1 MKEISTSIGL
11 VMIVKDESAV
21 IERCLQSV
29 RPLLDYVLVSDT
41 GSTDNTREIIRNFI
55 LREGLS
61 GEVVEHP
68 WRNFAHNRSEALAAL
83 RRHSSVDYGFTID
96 ADETLVLEDGF
107 DIAAFKAGLSADFYD
122 IEIWNLGVR
131 YARPALFSNRK
142 PFQYKAVLHEY
153 LEAPAGAVRGT
164 AKGFHVLV
172 SHDGARSQNPN
183 KYADDARLLE
193 KELETESD
201 PLLVPRYTFYLA
213 QSLRDSGQLE
223 RAHAA
228 YLKRAEQGNWI
239 EEVYVSV
246 LRAAQL
252 AETLNRPVDEQI
264 ATYLRAYE
272 ILPTRAEALCG
283 AATVCRTA
291 GRYQLGYLL
300 ARQGIGIARPES
312 GLFLDQVVYDY
323 RMLDEF
329 QINAYW
335 AGHYEESLDAGA
347 TLLRDGRF
355 PESDRARIL
364 ANCDFALRK
373 VAELKKHPA

>member
-1 MKEISTSIGL
+1 
-11 VMIVKDESAV
+11 MIVKDEAPI
-21 IERCLQSV
+21 IERCLRSV
-29 RPLLDYVLVSDT
+29 LPLIDHVVIADT
-41 GSTDNTREIIRNFI
+41 GSRDNTPEIIRNFI
-55 LREGLS
+55 SREGLM

-83 RRHSSVDYGFTID
+83 RTYGSVDYGFTID
-96 ADETLVLEDGF
+96 ADETLVLEEGF
-107 DIAAFKAGLSADFYD
+107 DPATFKTSLDADVYD
-122 IEIWNLGVR
+122 VEVWNLGIR

-142 PFQYKAVLHEY
+142 PFLYKAVLHEY

-164 AKGFHVLV
+164 AKGFHILV
-172 SHDGARSQNPN
+172 AHDGARSGNPN
-183 KYADDARLLE
+183 KFADDATLLE
-193 KELETESD
+193 KELETETD
-201 PLLVPRYTFYLA
+201 PLLVSRYTFYLA
-213 QSLRDSGQLE
+213 QSLRDSGQLD

-228 YLKRAEQGNWI
+228 YLKRAEQGNWV

-272 ILPTRAEALCG
+272 ILPRRAEALCG
-283 AATVCRTA
+283 AATVCRRA

-300 ARQGIGIARPES
+300 ARQGIGIERPES
-312 GLFLDQVVYDY
+312 GLFLDQAVYDY

-335 AGHYEESLDAGA
+335 TGHYGESLDAGA
-347 TLLRDGRF
+347 TLLRDGLF
-355 PESDRARIL
+355 PESERARIL
-364 ANCDFALRK
+364 ANCDFALKK
-373 VAELKKHPA
+373 VTERSS